1 MEAEKSVSE
10 SNNDKVEVKRFLF
23 LLWKNRWVFATCM
36 GLGVV
41 LAFVYAYM
49 MIKPMYEGM
58 GVIDTGYILNE
69 NGGKGRILNTVEVIK
84 EIEEVFIESAKFLT
98 PEEAKERKWAIKQ
111 VDVVD
116 LKNPGLPFVKV
127 TVRGETQDDVKA
139 AMNAVLEYI
148 QDKNKD
154 RLEKHKINLDYLIER
169 IEARIKN
176 IQENTLPYIDTKISR
191 STADIEELKKE
202 LKKES
207 LTPTQYQTLSNYL
220 GQLQISIDGSES
232 SKFSIQNQTLLEL
245 EQEIAKYNLMRGDDS
260 IKNASFVTL
269 NITPNPKLGVKRWII
284 LVLGLFSGIVVSVL
298 LISGRELYTEIRRNG
313 LAGIE

>member
-1 MEAEKSVSE
+1 MEMTRDTNNSEKTE
-10 SNNDKVEVKRFLF
+10 IKRFLF
-23 LLWKNRWVFATCM
+23 LLWKNRWIGGACV

-41 LAFVYAYM
+41 LAFLYAYVVA
-49 MIKPMYEGM
+49 KPMYEGVS
-58 GVIDTGYILNE
+58 VIDTGYILNE
-69 NGGKGRILNTVEVIK
+69 SGGKGRILNTVEVIK
-84 EIEEVFIESAKFLT
+84 EIEEIFIESNKYLT
-98 PEEAKERKWAIKQ
+98 PEQAADRKWVIKQ

-127 TVRGETQDDVKA
+127 AARGETQEDVKA

-154 RLEKHKINLDYLIER
+154 RLEKHEINLGYLIEQ
-169 IEARIKN
+169 IEARIRN

-207 LTPTQYQTLSNYL
+207 LSPTQYQTLSNYL
-220 GQLQISIDGSES
+220 GQLQVSIDSSES

-245 EQEIAKYNLMRGDDS
+245 EQQLAKYNLMRGDGS
-260 IKNASFVTL
+260 IQNASFITL
-269 NITPNPKLGVKRWII
+269 NITPNPNLGVKKWII
-284 LVLGLFSGIVVSVL
+284 LVLGLFSGIVLSVL
-298 LISGRELYTEIRRNG
+298 VISGKELYVELRREG
-313 LAGIE
+313 LRGLE